1 MALKEFKDY
10 PNTETPI
17 DAENLNFNFNEVFN
31 LIFPIGKV
39 EVFFDNEDHSNYMGF
54 TWERTAVGKVLVGY
68 DPSDTDFDTIGKTGG
83 EKTHTLTVDEMPK
96 HKHILFTAT
105 GGTINFDAYTS
116 KDNGSNG
123 DTANTGWGT
132 ETNASGSSQ
141 PHNNV
146 QPYEVVAYWK
156 RIS

>member
-17 DAENLNFNFNEVFN
+17 DAKNLNFNFKEVFN

-68 DPSDTDFDTIGKTGG
+68 DPSDTDFNAIGKTGG
-83 EKTHTLTVDEMPK
+83 EKEHTLTIDEMPS
-96 HKHILFTAT
+96 HNHNAYLSGGSLASAAGRLLFETAAGQEFYNSIKST
-105 GGTINFDAYTS
+105 GGD
-116 KDNGSNG
+116 K
-123 DTANTGWGT
+123 
-132 ETNASGSSQ
+132 
-141 PHNNV
+141 PHNNL